1 MLGVRSAQ
9 RGLLEADHLYLD
21 YVGRGSFYG
30 FLASLRGQL
39 FRDEEFA
46 ELYCPDNGRD
56 SVPPSLVATA
66 LLLQAYDKVSDAEAK
81 QRADFDI
88 RWKVALGIE
97 VEDRPFAKSTL
108 QLFRAQLILHDRVR
122 AVFQRSLQFARQTGY
137 LKGRRMKVAV
147 DTTYILGRGAVK
159 DTYNLLAD
167 GIVQVVRA
175 LSDLDGTRPEE
186 WALRHGLELYFGS
199 SVKGEAEIDWDNQK
213 ERQALLQ
220 KIVAD
225 ADLVLE
231 LARQVQGQFPEESP
245 QRQGIV
251 EAAELLGQLLLQDV
265 ERQEDGPALKD
276 GVSRDRIPSVH
287 DPEMRHGRKSSSKR
301 FDGHKAAVVVDTDSQ
316 LVTAVDILPGN
327 AGDNTG
333 VLELV
338 EQSEENTGIAVE
350 ETIGDAAY
358 GDGGTRQAFAD
369 AGRTLIAKVP
379 GRPNKACFPKE
390 DFQIDLEA
398 GTCTCPAGNVTHTL
412 RTFGTRTNRLGRTY
426 LARSF
431 QFDPAV
437 CGVCPLR
444 SQCVAARYGAG
455 RTVALHPQEALLQ
468 QARDFQRSE
477 GFAEYRRLRQAAE
490 HRLAQLVQLGVRQS
504 RYFGRAKTRFQLLMA
519 ATVANLTLVA
529 TKMGMI
535 SPAPGSSHDKPD
547 QQAPGSPIV
556 TTQFILAA
564 ANWVTLSLTLVILHA
579 IPSQQGFSAGFLGPS
594 PGPPSPT
601 RCPRVSGNCPSTAPA
616 DEGTRCSCI
625 HWYRRRWPQWDPFP
639 ASGSRAGRP
648 DTSSALP
655 VAVSFGPARRGPC
668 RRACSRTPKR
678 WAWRPRSTART
689 RAGTGRPTPG
699 PPAAGRGPGRRWRC
713 ATIRAP
719 IRTVAPSPRCRHWKR
734 QTGPRP

>member
-1 MLGVRSAQ
+1 MMLGVRSAQ

-30 FLASLRGQL
+30 FLASMRGQL
-39 FRDEEFA
+39 FRDEEFS

-108 QLFRAQLILHDRVR
+108 QLFRAQLILHDQVR
-122 AVFQRSLQFARQTGY
+122 AIFQRSLQFARQTGY

-175 LSDLDGTRPEE
+175 LSTLDRTRPAE
-186 WALRHGLELYFGS
+186 WALRHGLESYFGS
-199 SVKGEAEIDWDNQK
+199 SVKGEAEIDWDNEK
-213 ERQALLQ
+213 ERRALLQ

-225 ADLVLE
+225 ADRVVE
-231 LARQVQGQFPEESP
+231 LARQAQARFPADSP
-245 QRQGIV
+245 QRQGIM

-276 GVSRDRIPSVH
+276 GVSRDRVPSVH
-287 DPEMRHGRKSSSKR
+287 DPEMRHGRKSSCRR
-301 FDGHKAAVVVDTDSQ
+301 FDGHKGAVVVDTDSQ

-338 EQSEENTGIAVE
+338 EQSEENTGIEVE

-379 GRPNKACFPKE
+379 GRPNKAHFPKQ
-390 DFQIDLEA
+390 DFQIDLGA
-398 GTCTCPAGNVTHTL
+398 STCTCPAGQVTHTL
-412 RTFGTRTNRLGRTY
+412 HTMGTRTNRLGGTY
-426 LARSF
+426 LAQSF

-444 SQCVAARYGAG
+444 SQCVAARDGRG
-455 RTVALHPQEALLQ
+455 RTVSLHPQESLLQ
-468 QARDFQRSE
+468 QARAFQKSE
-477 GFAEYRRLRQAAE
+477 GFAEYRHRRQAAE
-490 HRLAQLVQLGVRQS
+490 HRLARLVQLGVRQS
-504 RYFGRAKTRFQLLMA
+504 RYFGRAKTLFQLLMA
-519 ATVANLTLVA
+519 ATAANLTLVA
-529 TKMGMI
+529 TRMGLM
-535 SPAPGSSHDKPD
+535 SQTPGCSQDRPGQHPA
-547 QQAPGSPIV
+547 GSPIV
-556 TTQFILAA
+556 TVGLTLAA
-564 ANWVTLSLTLVILHA
+564 ASWVALSL
-579 IPSQQGFSAGFLGPS
+579 SFRLGPVHWL
-594 PGPPSPT
+594 PPT
-601 RCPRVSGNCPSTAPA
+601 PS
-616 DEGTRCSCI
+616 R
-625 HWYRRRWPQWDPFP
+625 H
-639 ASGSRAGRP
+639 SRA
-648 DTSSALP
+648 
-655 VAVSFGPARRGPC
+655 FQ
-668 RRACSRTPKR
+668 
-678 WAWRPRSTART
+678 
-689 RAGTGRPTPG
+689 PG
-699 PPAAGRGPGRRWRC
+699 F
-713 ATIRAP
+713 
-719 IRTVAPSPRCRHWKR
+719 
-734 QTGPRP
+734 

>member
-1 MLGVRSAQ
+1 MLGKRSKQ
-9 RGLLEADHLYLD
+9 LGFLEADHLYLD

-39 FRDEEFA
+39 FRDEDFA

-56 SVPPSLVATA
+56 SVAPSLVATA
-66 LLLQAYDKVSDAEAK
+66 LLLQAYDKVSDLEAK

-122 AVFQRSLQFARQTGY
+122 AVFQRSLQFARQTGC

-147 DTTYILGRGAVK
+147 NTTYILGRGAVK

-175 LSDLDGTRPEE
+175 LAQLDGTRAEE
-186 WALRHGLELYFGS
+186 WALRHGLELYIGS
-199 SVKGEAEIDWDNQK
+199 SVKGEAGIDWDNKK

-231 LARQVQGQFPEESP
+231 LARQAQGRFPADSP
-245 QRQGIV
+245 ERQAIG

-276 GVSRDRIPSVH
+276 GVSRDGVPSAH

-379 GRPNKACFPKE
+379 GRPRKDHFPKE
-390 DFQIDLEA
+390 DFQIDLAA
-398 GTCTCPAGNVTHTL
+398 GTVTCPAGNVTHTL
-412 RTFGTRTNRLGRTY
+412 RTFGTRTNRLGQTY
-426 LARSF
+426 PVQSF

-444 SQCVAARYGAG
+444 SQCVAAGEGKG
-455 RTVALHPQEALLQ
+455 RTVTLHPQEALLQ
-468 QARDFQRSE
+468 QARAFQKSE
-477 GFAEYRRLRQAAE
+477 SFAEYRSRRQVVE
-490 HRLAQLVQLGVRQS
+490 HRLARLVQLGVRQS
-504 RYFGRAKTRFQLLMA
+504 RYFGRAKTLFQLLLA

-529 TKMGMI
+529 TRMGMM
-535 SPAPGSSHDKPD
+535 SQASGSSPNKPENRPD
-547 QQAPGSPIV
+547 RLAAGSPIV
-556 TTQFILAA
+556 TAQFILAA
-564 ANWVTLSLTLVILHA
+564 ARWVALSLR
-579 IPSQQGFSAGFLGPS
+579 LGPVHWLS
-594 PGPPSPT
+594 
-601 RCPRVSGNCPSTAPA
+601 STSS
-616 DEGTRCSCI
+616 R
-625 HWYRRRWPQWDPFP
+625 H
-639 ASGSRAGRP
+639 SRA
-648 DTSSALP
+648 
-655 VAVSFGPARRGPC
+655 FQ
-668 RRACSRTPKR
+668 
-678 WAWRPRSTART
+678 
-689 RAGTGRPTPG
+689 PG
-699 PPAAGRGPGRRWRC
+699 F
-713 ATIRAP
+713 
-719 IRTVAPSPRCRHWKR
+719 
-734 QTGPRP
+734 

>member
-1 MLGVRSAQ
+1 
-9 RGLLEADHLYLD
+9 
-21 YVGRGSFYG
+21 
-30 FLASLRGQL
+30 
-39 FRDEEFA
+39 
-46 ELYCPDNGRD
+46 
-56 SVPPSLVATA
+56 VPPSLVATA

-137 LKGRRMKVAV
+137 LKGRRMKAAV

-175 LSDLDGTRPEE
+175 LSALDGTRPADWARK
-186 WALRHGLELYFGS
+186 WALDLYFGS
-199 SVKGEAEIDWDNQK
+199 SVKGEAEIDWDNEK

-225 ADLVLE
+225 ADRVVE
-231 LARQVQGQFPEESP
+231 LARRAQGGFPADSP
-245 QRQGIV
+245 QRQGIG

-316 LVTAVDILPGN
+316 LITAVDILPGN
-327 AGDNTG
+327 ASDNTG

-338 EQSEENTGIAVE
+338 EQSEENTGIEVE

-379 GRPNKACFPKE
+379 GRPNKAYFPKE
-390 DFQIDLEA
+390 DFHIDLEA
-398 GTCTCPAGNVTHTL
+398 GTCTCPAGNVTSTL
-412 RTFGTRTNRLGRTY
+412 RTMGTRTNRLGQVY
-426 LARSF
+426 PSQSF

-437 CGVCPLR
+437 CGPCPLR
-444 SQCVAARYGAG
+444 DQCIASRKGKG

-468 QARDFQRSE
+468 QARAFQESE
-477 GFAEYRRLRQAAE
+477 AFAEYRRRRQTAE
-490 HRLAQLVQLGVRQS
+490 HQLARLVQLGVRQS
-504 RYFGRAKTRFQLLMA
+504 RYFGRVKTRFQLLMA

-529 TKMGMI
+529 TKMGMMSQTPVS
-535 SPAPGSSHDKPD
+535 SPNKSADRPGQP
-547 QQAPGSPIV
+547 AEGSPIV
-556 TTQFILAA
+556 TAGFILAA
-564 ANWVTLSLTLVILHA
+564 TSWVALSLCLR
-579 IPSQQGFSAGFLGPS
+579 LGPAS
-594 PGPPSPT
+594 WLS
-601 RCPRVSGNCPSTAPA
+601 STSS
-616 DEGTRCSCI
+616 R
-625 HWYRRRWPQWDPFP
+625 H
-639 ASGSRAGRP
+639 SRA
-648 DTSSALP
+648 
-655 VAVSFGPARRGPC
+655 FQ
-668 RRACSRTPKR
+668 
-678 WAWRPRSTART
+678 
-689 RAGTGRPTPG
+689 PG
-699 PPAAGRGPGRRWRC
+699 
-713 ATIRAP
+713 
-719 IRTVAPSPRCRHWKR
+719 S
-734 QTGPRP
+734 

>member
-137 LKGRRMKVAV
+137 LKGRRMKVA
-147 DTTYILGRGAVK
+147 TTYILGRE

-490 HRLAQLVQLGVRQS
+490 HRLARLVQLGVRQS

-535 SPAPGSSHDKPD
+535 SPAPGSSHDIPD

-564 ANWVTLSLTLVILHA
+564 ANWVTLSLRLTVHWLSST
-579 IPSQQGFSAGFLGPS
+579 PS
-594 PGPPSPT
+594 
-601 RCPRVSGNCPSTAPA
+601 R
-616 DEGTRCSCI
+616 
-625 HWYRRRWPQWDPFP
+625 H
-639 ASGSRAGRP
+639 SRA
-648 DTSSALP
+648 
-655 VAVSFGPARRGPC
+655 FQ
-668 RRACSRTPKR
+668 
-678 WAWRPRSTART
+678 
-689 RAGTGRPTPG
+689 PG
-699 PPAAGRGPGRRWRC
+699 F
-713 ATIRAP
+713 
-719 IRTVAPSPRCRHWKR
+719 
-734 QTGPRP
+734 

>member
-1 MLGVRSAQ
+1 MLGVRPAQ

-21 YVGRGSFYG
+21 YLGRGSFYG

-39 FRDEEFA
+39 FRDEDFA

-66 LLLQAYDKVSDAEAK
+66 LLLQAYDKVSDLEAK

-122 AVFQRSLQFARQTGY
+122 SVFQRSLQFARQTGC

-175 LSDLDGTRPEE
+175 LAQLDGTRAEE

-199 SVKGEAEIDWDNQK
+199 SVKGEAGIDWDNKK

-231 LARQVQGQFPEESP
+231 LARQAQGRFPADSP
-245 QRQGIV
+245 ERQAIG

-265 ERQEDGPALKD
+265 ERQEDGPARKD
-276 GVSRDRIPSVH
+276 GVSRDRVPSAH

-350 ETIGDAAY
+350 ET
-358 GDGGTRQAFAD
+358 
-369 AGRTLIAKVP
+369 
-379 GRPNKACFPKE
+379 
-390 DFQIDLEA
+390 
-398 GTCTCPAGNVTHTL
+398 
-412 RTFGTRTNRLGRTY
+412 
-426 LARSF
+426 
-431 QFDPAV
+431 
-437 CGVCPLR
+437 
-444 SQCVAARYGAG
+444 
-455 RTVALHPQEALLQ
+455 
-468 QARDFQRSE
+468 
-477 GFAEYRRLRQAAE
+477 
-490 HRLAQLVQLGVRQS
+490 
-504 RYFGRAKTRFQLLMA
+504 
-519 ATVANLTLVA
+519 
-529 TKMGMI
+529 MGM
-535 SPAPGSSHDKPD
+535 
-547 QQAPGSPIV
+547 
-556 TTQFILAA
+556 
-564 ANWVTLSLTLVILHA
+564 
-579 IPSQQGFSAGFLGPS
+579 
-594 PGPPSPT
+594 
-601 RCPRVSGNCPSTAPA
+601 
-616 DEGTRCSCI
+616 
-625 HWYRRRWPQWDPFP
+625 
-639 ASGSRAGRP
+639 RP
-648 DTSSALP
+648 MEM
-655 VAVSFGPARRGPC
+655 
-668 RRACSRTPKR
+668 
-678 WAWRPRSTART
+678 
-689 RAGTGRPTPG
+689 
-699 PPAAGRGPGRRWRC
+699 AGRGRPLPMPTGR
-713 ATIRAP
+713 
-719 IRTVAPSPRCRHWKR
+719 
-734 QTGPRP
+734 